1 MSSPTPYRPGLSGRI
16 ASLFIGSKLT
26 PLLLLAALLLGVL
39 AVILTPREE
48 EPQIVVPMAD
58 VFLPFPGASAN
69 VVEEQL
75 TKPIERVLSEIRG
88 VEYLYS
94 ISRPG
99 GALLIVRF
107 YVGEPMERS
116 LVNLYD
122 KLMSNQDRLPPG
134 AGPFHV
140 KPRDINDV
148 PIVTLTLSS
157 DRYADAQLR
166 QVAEGVLEE
175 IKKVPSTAGGFL
187 VGGRPRELRVQLDA
201 ARLNAYGVSPL
212 RIVEV
217 IRGEHVASS
226 AGRFSSGNQDYLLE
240 TGRFLRSREDLEALV
255 VGLSERHPVY
265 LRQVAEVID
274 GPAETTQYVWFGDGP
289 SGTRFGQDLAATD
302 AAGASPSASRFTLH
316 ESPAVTVAIA
326 KQPGANAV
334 TVSRAVLRTVN
345 ELKGRL
351 IPADVRVTV
360 TRDYGESADEK
371 ANELLWHLAIAVVAV
386 VIFLGVTLG
395 PRPAMV
401 VSLAIPITLALTL
414 LCPDFLDRHSGRR
427 CHRRRRKHLSPPHA
441 PTAPSPGC
449 LDLRGGRSGE
459 SHDPGHLYRHCG
471 PPPDGLRVGAHG
483 SLYAAHS
490 HQCLDRH
497 VCLVTGRLHRGAL
510 VLSAVLSG
518 RDDLGRAGR
527 VGGAAGAGQ
536 PPLPAGA
543 HPAPRPTVAGL
554 DVFRVCRALA
564 GRIGVAV
571 RHAGRAG
578 QDAALRRQE
587 RASTRDRYA
596 EGHHAGRDGSRRK
609 GAHRLCADDSGSPGL
624 PGLCRHGLAGQLQ
637 RAGATL
643 LPARGAS
650 SGRHSDQ
657 SGRQGSTD
665 VTEPRDRPAN
675 PTGGSTPRLDVG
687 RQREGGGSAAGST
700 RAGRG
705 GRGGLRPRLRAA
717 A

>member
-1 MSSPTPYRPGLSGRI
+1 MANDFSPHPPSETSDERRATRYGLSGRI

-58 VFLPFPGASAN
+58 VFLPFPGASAK

-116 LVNLYD
+116 LVDLYD

-140 KPRDINDV
+140 EPRDINDV
-148 PIVTLTLSS
+148 PSLTLTRSS

-201 ARLNAYGVSPL
+201 ARLKAYGVSPL
-212 RIVEV
+212 RIAEV

-240 TGRFLRSREDLEALV
+240 TGRFLRSRQDLEALV
-255 VGLSERHPVY
+255 VGVSQLDTRLGTAGGVFSREVAAERRSERLAATDAAGAARPIY
-265 LRQVAEVID
+265 LRQVADVID
-274 GPAETTQYVWFGDGP
+274 GPAETTHYVWFGFGP
-289 SGTRFGQDLAATD
+289 SLSPLPPGER
-302 AAGASPSASRFTLH
+302 AGVRG
-316 ESPAVTVAIA
+316 ESPAVTIAIA

-334 TVSRAVLRTVN
+334 TVSRAVLQTVN

-371 ANELLWHLAIAVVAV
+371 ANELLWHLAIAVV
-386 VIFLGVTLG
+386 
-395 PRPAMV
+395 
-401 VSLAIPITLALTL
+401 
-414 LCPDFLDRHSGRR
+414 
-427 CHRRRRKHLSPPHA
+427 
-441 PTAPSPGC
+441 
-449 LDLRGGRSGE
+449 
-459 SHDPGHLYRHCG
+459 
-471 PPPDGLRVGAHG
+471 
-483 SLYAAHS
+483 
-490 HQCLDRH
+490 
-497 VCLVTGRLHRGAL
+497 
-510 VLSAVLSG
+510 
-518 RDDLGRAGR
+518 
-527 VGGAAGAGQ
+527 
-536 PPLPAGA
+536 
-543 HPAPRPTVAGL
+543 
-554 DVFRVCRALA
+554 
-564 GRIGVAV
+564 
-571 RHAGRAG
+571 
-578 QDAALRRQE
+578 
-587 RASTRDRYA
+587 
-596 EGHHAGRDGSRRK
+596 
-609 GAHRLCADDSGSPGL
+609 
-624 PGLCRHGLAGQLQ
+624 
-637 RAGATL
+637 
-643 LPARGAS
+643 
-650 SGRHSDQ
+650 
-657 SGRQGSTD
+657 
-665 VTEPRDRPAN
+665 
-675 PTGGSTPRLDVG
+675 
-687 RQREGGGSAAGST
+687 
-700 RAGRG
+700 
-705 GRGGLRPRLRAA
+705 
-717 A
+717 